1 LPEQCSKAIDL
12 IQEQEGQLDDEQ
24 LVALIDIFQQNT
36 GAADAYMTLKHDTL
50 RKIWI
55 QKRLVK
61 LGFPKPSEVQV

>member
-1 LPEQCSKAIDL
+1 MDL

-50 RKIWI
+50 CKIWI
-55 QKRLVK
+55 QKHLVK
-61 LGFPKPSEVQV
+61 LGFPKPPEVQV